1 MPEAD
6 PPPRINAGSRRRE
19 ESKMRILIR
28 KTYAAARAWKGATM
42 QRRVLLAAALLALVA
57 VPAAAAQTVS
67 LEASFKES
75 FGRADA
81 HPCPLAFACGRGE
94 VEGFGAATSTFEILS
109 FENLDPETSCGDA
122 TIRYT
127 ITLTSGAGTLVLTET
142 GVACFPG
149 KSPLAPG
156 SLKSFGN
163 PSTLTATWTVTGGT
177 GVFAGA
183 SGSGSSTAH
192 FAGDAGQST
201 LSGTITL
208 S

>member
-1 MPEAD
+1 
-6 PPPRINAGSRRRE
+6 
-19 ESKMRILIR
+19 
-28 KTYAAARAWKGATM
+28 M
-42 QRRVLLAAALLALVA
+42 QRRVLLAAALLALAA

-67 LEASFKES
+67 LEASFQEG
-75 FGRADA
+75 FGRAVA
-81 HPCPLAFACGRGE
+81 HPCSPTAFACGRGE

-109 FENLDPETSCGDA
+109 FTNLDPETSCADA

-142 GVACFPG
+142 GVVCFPG
-149 KSPLAPG
+149 KSTLAPG

-163 PSTLTATWTVTGGT
+163 PSRLTATWTVTGGT

-183 SGSGSSTAH
+183 SGSGSSTTH
-192 FAGDAGQST
+192 FAGDGGQST